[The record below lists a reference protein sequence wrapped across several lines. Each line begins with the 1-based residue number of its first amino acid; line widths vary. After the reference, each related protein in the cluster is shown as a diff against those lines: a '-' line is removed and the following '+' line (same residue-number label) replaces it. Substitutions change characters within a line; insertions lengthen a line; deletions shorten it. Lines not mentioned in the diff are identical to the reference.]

1 VTSSIEI
8 IQIEDAAG
16 RERFIRFPWQVY
28 RNDPLWVPPLL
39 SSRRRTLDPARG
51 TFFKYGE
58 AALFMARRAG
68 KDVGTIVGW
77 INHRSNRYLK
87 EKAAGFG
94 FFEVLDDYPAAEAL
108 LTAACDWAR
117 QRGMTEIRG
126 PFYFSMD
133 DCPGVLIEGFDYPP
147 VLLVGHT
154 PPYYAGLLE
163 QFGLEKYR
171 DGYAYRMEAAPFNND
186 LGNLPPKILR
196 VAEVVRRREKV
207 TVRAIRMNEWDNE
220 VGIAMDIIN
229 RALGHMRN
237 HVPMDEG
244 EFKRF
249 AESLRSVVDPDLAL
263 LAEVDGKPVGIA
275 ITLPDFN
282 QALRH
287 ANGRLFPVGWL
298 KVLWHKRQI
307 NVATFK
313 ILGILEEY
321 RGRGLDSLLYIETA
335 KAIMAKG
342 HEWIDLSLVAENN
355 VMMNRMARRL
365 GGEIYKVFRTYKTT
379 LA

>member
-1 VTSSIEI
+1 
-8 IQIEDAAG
+8 
-16 RERFIRFPWQVY
+16 
-28 RNDPLWVPPLL
+28 
-39 SSRRRTLDPARG
+39 
-51 TFFKYGE
+51 
-58 AALFMARRAG
+58 
-68 KDVGTIVGW
+68 
-77 INHRSNRYLK
+77 
-87 EKAAGFG
+87 
-94 FFEVLDDYPAAEAL
+94 
-108 LTAACDWAR
+108 
-117 QRGMTEIRG
+117 MTEIRG

-133 DCPGVLIEGFDYPP
+133 DCPGVLVEGFDYPP

-163 QFGLEKYR
+163 RFGLEKYR
-171 DGYAYRMEAAPFNND
+171 DGYAYRIDVAPFNND
-186 LGNLPPKILR
+186 LGRIPPKILR
-196 VAEVVRRREKV
+196 VAEAVRRREKV
-207 TVRAIRMNEWDNE
+207 TVRPVRMKEWDSE
-220 VGIAMDIIN
+220 VAIAMDIIN

-287 ANGRLFPVGWL
+287 ANGRLFPAGWL
-298 KVLWHKRQI
+298 KVLWYKRQI

-313 ILGILEEY
+313 ILGILDGY

-342 HEWIDLSLVAENN
+342 YEWLDLSLVAENN

-379 LA
+379 LV